1 MMPSLYAV
9 MMQNILIVLTILL
22 VFLLIIFIGLKYKNK
37 KSIKKNTLDTINTKK
52 PNVELTDEFK
62 KLVGDVDLT
71 LEKNDVDV
79 RALEDI
85 EETLLALKE
94 LYEKEYISQDESP
107 LTCASRPDSTHGR
120 ITDYKHISR

>member
-37 KSIKKNTLDTINTKK
+37 KSIKKNTLDTTITKK

-94 LYEKEYISQDESP
+94 LYEKEYISQDEYQTRTDAIIKS
-107 LTCASRPDSTHGR
+107 LDNKHG
-120 ITDYKHISR
+120 S

>member
-52 PNVELTDEFK
+52 
-62 KLVGDVDLT
+62 
-71 LEKNDVDV
+71 
-79 RALEDI
+79 
-85 EETLLALKE
+85 
-94 LYEKEYISQDESP
+94 S
-107 LTCASRPDSTHGR
+107 SR
-120 ITDYKHISR
+120 